1 MAIPAQMPAV
11 MFHERE
17 RDPGVPSGQGALPV
31 STAQIAASSQ
41 HAAGT
46 SLMGWTADIAK
57 TGSTA
62 TSAAANTPVKRS
74 DDLRP
79 MRYASANVT

>member
-1 MAIPAQMPAV
+1 MPAV
-11 MFHERE
+11 MFHKRE
-17 RDPGVPSGQGALPV
+17 RAPRLASGQGALSV

-62 TSAAANTPVKRS
+62 TSAAANKPVKQS

-79 MRYASANVT
+79 MRYASASAI